1 MLPYSE
7 YGRQDGSGFSSAAS
21 VKAYLY
27 GEFAKFNSLR
37 PHTHV
42 IADVSGL
49 QGALDG
55 KQASGSYAPLSHVM
69 DTNNP
74 HAVTKA
80 QVGLGNADNT
90 SDVNKPVSTAVQTAL
105 NGKANASHTHVISDV
120 TGLQTALD
128 GKAATS
134 HTHTIA
140 QVTGLQAALDGK
152 LSTAVTPST
161 PTRSIGTAFQPSTTK
176 AVLCI
181 YSVKTQ
187 VTNPLL
193 VGTSTCTV
201 RLLSDAASLRRP
213 SVAGLRRRQAW
224 ASRLRLR

>member
-21 VKAYLY
+21 VKAISTASLPSSAA
-27 GEFAKFNSLR
+27 FALTPMSSPMYPAFR
-37 PHTHV
+37 
-42 IADVSGL
+42 
-49 QGALDG
+49 ALDG

-69 DTNNP
+69 DTNNL

-140 QVTGLQAALDGK
+140 QVTGLQAA
-152 LSTAVTPST
+152 S
-161 PTRSIGTAFQPSTTK
+161 
-176 AVLCI
+176 
-181 YSVKTQ
+181 
-187 VTNPLL
+187 
-193 VGTSTCTV
+193 
-201 RLLSDAASLRRP
+201 ASPAPR
-213 SVAGLRRRQAW
+213 
-224 ASRLRLR
+224 

>member
-1 MLPYSE
+1 MRRCRTSWTRTIRTRL
-7 YGRQDGSGFSSAAS
+7 
-21 VKAYLY
+21 
-27 GEFAKFNSLR
+27 
-37 PHTHV
+37 
-42 IADVSGL
+42 
-49 QGALDG
+49 
-55 KQASGSYAPLSHVM
+55 
-69 DTNNP
+69 
-74 HAVTKA
+74 TKA

-90 SDVNKPVSTAVQTAL
+90 SDKPVSTAVQTAL

-193 VGTSTCTV
+193 VGTCPPTCTV
-201 RLLSDAASLRRP
+201 RLLSDAASTPTTERGRVEASSGVGVTVTIALDNLEYRA
-213 SVAGLRRRQAW
+213 AGLPRSGRPLCHAVTDHRWHWHRIAHL
-224 ASRLRLR
+224 AGRNRPRMSCRITPGSGRLR